1 MRIVVVNLAYD
12 AGAPDADALLSRYH
26 SLTGWCEA
34 LAAAGMDVAAVQR
47 FHSDAQVAHR
57 GVVYR
62 LYDDARLGGRRP
74 PLWSAPCHRLVA
86 GLDPDLVHVNG
97 LGFPAQTWAL
107 RRALPERT
115 AIVVQDH
122 ASGAPARLAISPAQV
137 IGRFVRRRLMR
148 AADAFL
154 FTAAAQADSWRR
166 TGLIHP
172 RQPVYQVL
180 EASTSVKP
188 VLRTVAR
195 QETGIAG
202 DPAVL
207 WVGRLNANK
216 DPLTVLDGFERC
228 LGRLSSAT
236 LSMIFGADDLLPEV
250 RDRVARSPALAA
262 RVRLVGRIARD
273 RMAAYYS
280 AADVF
285 VAGSHHEGSGYAL
298 LESCACGV
306 PPVVTDIPAFR
317 AITGNGAIGALWPPD
332 DTRALADAL
341 VRMSA
346 KGRLQARDQV
356 LEHFDR
362 ELSWPA
368 IAKAAR
374 DAYSDACARRRSES
388 A

>member
-12 AGAPDADALLSRYH
+12 ASAPDADALLSRYH

-34 LAAAGMDVAAVQR
+34 LAAAGTDVAAVQR
-47 FHSDAQVAHR
+47 FHSDAEVARR

-62 LYDDARLGGRRP
+62 LYDDGRFGRRRP
-74 PLWSAPCHRLVA
+74 PLWSAACHRLVA
-86 GLDPDLVHVNG
+86 RVNPDLVHING

-107 RRALPERT
+107 RRVLTERT

-122 ASGAPARLAISPAQV
+122 ASGAPTRLAISPAQV

-148 AADAFL
+148 SADGFF
-154 FTAAAQADSWRR
+154 FTAAAQADCWRR

-172 RQPVYQVL
+172 RKAVYQVL

-188 VLRTVAR
+188 ILRAVAR
-195 QETGIAG
+195 RETGIEG

-228 LGRLSSAT
+228 LDRLSSAT
-236 LSMIFGADDLLPEV
+236 LSMIFGADDLLTEV
-250 RDRVARSPALAA
+250 RNRVDRSPALTA
-262 RVRLVGRIARD
+262 RVRLLGRIAQD

-298 LESCACGV
+298 LEACACGV

-317 AITGNGAIGALWPPD
+317 AITGNGAIGALWPSD
-332 DTRALADAL
+332 DVRALADAL
-341 VRMSA
+341 VRVSA
-346 KGRLQARDQV
+346 TGRLEARERV

-368 IAKAAR
+368 IARAAR
-374 DAYSDACARRRSES
+374 DAYSDACARRRRES